1 MQDTER
7 VFTDEQVIDKV
18 RKLLALA
25 TSSNEHE
32 AAAAAAK
39 AQELL
44 LKYNIE
50 TRRLETEDAT
60 DSGIIVR
67 RMTEHDFSG
76 WRGQLIG
83 AVCEATTTRVLLTK
97 LGGKSKLYQIFG
109 APANCEIAEYLYSY
123 LTKTLV
129 KLSPKPVAT
138 AESHAFRMGAVHVIY
153 TRLLETYKAVAQA
166 SADTMALVV
175 TTTEAI
181 DAKVAEMYP
190 KIGKA
195 RTARISDWDAY
206 DRGRVAGKS
215 IPLSRG
221 LGAGTSKGSTPSLG
235 GN

>member
-60 DSGIIVR
+60 DAGIIVR
-67 RMTEHDFSG
+67 RMTEHDYSG
-76 WRGQLIG
+76 WRSHLIG
-83 AVCEATTTRVLLTK
+83 AVCNATQTRVLLTK

-109 APANCEIAEYLYSY
+109 APANCEVAEYLYTY
-123 LTKTLV
+123 LAKTLV

-138 AESHAFRMGAVHVIY
+138 AESHAFRMGAVAVIY
-153 TRLLETYKAVAQA
+153 RRLDETFNEFKAQG
-166 SADTMALVV
+166 ADTMALVV
-175 TTTEAI
+175 STAEAV

-206 DRGRVAGKS
+206 DRGRVAGEH

>member
-25 TSSNEHE
+25 TSSNEFE
-32 AAAAAAK
+32 AASAAAK

-76 WRGQLIG
+76 WRSHLVG
-83 AVCEATTTRVLLTK
+83 AVCEATQTRVLFTK

-109 APANCEIAEYLYSY
+109 KPANCEVAEYLYGY
-123 LTKTLV
+123 LCKELV
-129 KLSPKPVAT
+129 RLSPRPIAT
-138 AESHAFRMGAVHVIY
+138 AESHAFRMGAVATIY
-153 TRLLETYKAVAQA
+153 TRLLETFTEFKEA
-166 SADTMALVV
+166 SADSMALVV
-175 TTTEAI
+175 TTAAAV

-190 KIGKA
+190 KLGKSRA
-195 RTARISDWDAY
+195 ARISDWDAY
-206 DRGRVAGKS
+206 DRGRVAGKN
-215 IPLSRG
+215 IPLRRG
-221 LGAGTSKGSTPSLG
+221 VGSGGTGGTPAVGGA
-235 GN
+235 